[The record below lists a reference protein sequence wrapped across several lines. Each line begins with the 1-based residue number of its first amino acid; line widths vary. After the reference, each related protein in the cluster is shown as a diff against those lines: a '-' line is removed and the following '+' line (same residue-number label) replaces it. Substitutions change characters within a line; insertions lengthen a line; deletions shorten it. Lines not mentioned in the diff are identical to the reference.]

1 MPLEAWSTKG
11 ISAIA
16 SRLGRP
22 IIMDAMT
29 AKMCTQGKGRTGYA
43 RVLVEVEAKKGFQ
56 DTVDIHY
63 RDSNNATSIIKY
75 VKVKYMWKPQV
86 CEACSVFGHNCQKKN
101 GIVNMEGAEKNEAKS
116 TNQSVDEMRLNGG
129 KGVTSGFRRKFYY
142 RL

>member
-75 VKVKYMWKPQV
+75 VKKRIYR
-86 CEACSVFGHNCQKKN
+86 
-101 GIVNMEGAEKNEAKS
+101 S
-116 TNQSVDEMRLNGG
+116 T
-129 KGVTSGFRRKFYY
+129 
-142 RL
+142 